1 MIKLRK
7 KDGAAFR
14 RPFKLSLA
22 ESILGFK
29 KQKAHEKHLRRTSR
43 RQEETDP
50 FNTVRIKG

>member
-29 KQKAHEKHLRRTSR
+29 KQKAHEKHLRRNPNGGHKVTK
-43 RQEETDP
+43 E
-50 FNTVRIKG
+50 GYC

>member
-7 KDGAAFR
+7 KDGAVFR

-29 KQKAHEKHLRRTSR
+29 KQKAHEKHLRRTNQ
-43 RQEETDP
+43 RQGEIDP
-50 FNTVRIKG
+50 FNTVKIMS